1 MAYSCL
7 FNAYSPTMFGDVW
20 RDPLLGAK
28 LNPHEETQRNGLS
41 WRHSQTKLVDIG
53 QDNAE

>member
-1 MAYSCL
+1 
-7 FNAYSPTMFGDVW
+7 MFGDVW